1 MNLDETKLMMLGPL
15 SRVVFVLTQTSNA
28 QRLNSYIPIGIKYH
42 EPGYDPL
49 KQSVETNRSDIE
61 PQTHDNNR
69 SSEVQHVPTMSPPLH
84 DLGYFNQSFFLFRG
98 VEMKENYIQDWVS

>member
-49 KQSVETNRSDIE
+49 K
-61 PQTHDNNR
+61 
-69 SSEVQHVPTMSPPLH
+69 
-84 DLGYFNQSFFLFRG
+84 
-98 VEMKENYIQDWVS
+98 